1 MLIICEVEK
10 TKLLIIIKNI
20 EQILFVWLYKH
31 ILNDSRKSIEFFFI
45 SLIEKNIDCYQ
56 IIK

>member
-1 MLIICEVEK
+1 MLIICEVER

>member
-1 MLIICEVEK
+1 MLIICEVER

-20 EQILFVWLYKH
+20 EQILFVRLYKH
-31 ILNDSRKSIEFFFI
+31 ILNDSKKRIEFFFI
-45 SLIEKNIDCYQ
+45 SLIEKNIDYYQ

>member
-31 ILNDSRKSIEFFFI
+31 ILNDSKKRIEFFFI

>member
-1 MLIICEVEK
+1 MLIICEVER

-31 ILNDSRKSIEFFFI
+31 ILNDSKKRIEFFFI
-45 SLIEKNIDCYQ
+45 SFIEKNIDYYQ

>member
-45 SLIEKNIDCYQ
+45 SLIEKNIDYYQ

>member
-1 MLIICEVEK
+1 MLIICEVER

-31 ILNDSRKSIEFFFI
+31 ILNDSKKRIEFFFI
-45 SLIEKNIDCYQ
+45 SLIEKNIDYYQ

>member
-31 ILNDSRKSIEFFFI
+31 ILNDSKKRIEFFFI
-45 SLIEKNIDCYQ
+45 SLIEKNIDYYQ

>member
-1 MLIICEVEK
+1 MLIICEVER

-45 SLIEKNIDCYQ
+45 SLIEKNIDYYQ